1 MTSAGG
7 HSSSRPVRT
16 PRIAAAVCGHALD
29 DAARTLDLDRSA
41 SPQLVIVDLR
51 DPAAAAAAGAFP
63 AALPRVA
70 VVTEEQRE
78 LLTASGAT
86 VATAITTDPAVLG
99 PLIAAV
105 ATRSSRGAT
114 RVIVV
119 TAARGGVGRTLLAA
133 NLATRLATAR
143 SVLAVD
149 LTATGALGWWLGA
162 VPRSWVEVAP
172 LTEELGADH
181 LAVLAVEAGP
191 RLSVIGGPPQMPAV
205 ELASAVIAAALDLV
219 DLVVVDAPPLA
230 DPVARAA
237 MAAADRVLAL
247 TYADAVSRA
256 VRDAATLPE
265 SAWWIG
271 AQGPVD
277 NAFRSFPRDE
287 RSIADAL
294 AGRRPVR
301 GALGTAYDEL
311 AELLAI
317 DVS

>member
-1 MTSAGG
+1 MTAGG
-7 HSSSRPVRT
+7 QSSPRPVRT
-16 PRIAAAVCGHALD
+16 PRIAAAVCGQALGH
-29 DAARTLDLDRSA
+29 AARALDLDQSA
-41 SPQLVIVDLR
+41 SPQLVLVDLR

-86 VATAITTDPAVLG
+86 VATAISTDPVVLG

-105 ATRSSRGAT
+105 TPRSTRGAT

-119 TAARGGVGRTLLAA
+119 TAARGGVGRTLLVA
-133 NLATRLATAR
+133 NLATRLAAAR

-149 LTATGALGWWLGA
+149 LTASGALGWWLGT
-162 VPRSWVEVAP
+162 VPRPWVEVAP
-172 LTEELGADH
+172 LTDELAADH

-191 RLSVIGGPPQMPAV
+191 RLSVIGGPPHMPAV
-205 ELASAVIAAALDLV
+205 ELASAAIAAALDLV
-219 DLVVVDAPPLA
+219 DLVLVDAPSLA
-230 DPVARAA
+230 DPVTRAA

-247 TYADAVSRA
+247 SYSDAVSRA
-256 VRDAATLPE
+256 VRDAAALPE

-277 NAFRSFPRDE
+277 DAFRSFPRDE

-301 GALGTAYDEL
+301 GPLGAAYDEL